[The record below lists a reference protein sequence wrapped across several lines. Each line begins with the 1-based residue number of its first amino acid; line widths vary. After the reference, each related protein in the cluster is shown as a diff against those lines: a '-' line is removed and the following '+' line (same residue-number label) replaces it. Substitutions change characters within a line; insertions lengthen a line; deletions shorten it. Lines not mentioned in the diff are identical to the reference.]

1 MLRVGTLFSGIGAA
15 EYALRKM
22 GIEHQVLFAG
32 DIDKYVKKA
41 YFANYDM
48 EQTEWHNDVTTF
60 DATPYEGK
68 VDILIG
74 GSPCQSFSAVGNLQG
89 FEDTRGTLFFEYA
102 RILNECKP
110 QAFIFENVKNILYH
124 DGGKTFNI
132 ILETFKSL
140 GYKVT
145 YKVLNAIDYGIP
157 QVRNRV
163 FVVGFKDHNINYNYP
178 DPKPLD
184 LTVQDLLEEKADSKY
199 FLNQGFLDNYVFV
212 QWGTWNRH
220 PKVDKP
226 IASTL
231 TTKMGTLRATQDNYQ
246 TQDGRI
252 RKLTPREGLRLMG
265 FGDDFNIVC
274 SDTQTYKQVGN
285 SIVVDVIGAVLM
297 EMIKELKV

>member
-22 GIEHQVLFAG
+22 GVEHQVLFAG

-41 YFANYDM
+41 YFANYNM

-60 DATPYEGK
+60 DAKPYEGK
-68 VDILIG
+68 IDVLIG

-102 RILNECKP
+102 RVLNECKP
-110 QAFIFENVKNILYH
+110 EAFIFENVKNILYH

-285 SIVVDVIGAVLM
+285 SIVVDVIGAVL
-297 EMIKELKV
+297 EEIIKELQV

>member
-22 GIEHQVLFAG
+22 GVEHQVLFAG

-212 QWGTWNRH
+212 QCGTWNRH

>member
-22 GIEHQVLFAG
+22 GVEHQVLFAG

-212 QWGTWNRH
+212 QCGTWNRH

-285 SIVVDVIGAVLM
+285 SIVVDVIGAVL
-297 EMIKELKV
+297 EEIIKELQV

>member
-178 DPKPLD
+178 DPKPLN

-220 PKVDKP
+220 PKVDKA

-285 SIVVDVIGAVLM
+285 SIVVDVIGAVL
-297 EMIKELKV
+297 EEIIKELQV

>member
-1 MLRVGTLFSGIGAA
+1 
-15 EYALRKM
+15 
-22 GIEHQVLFAG
+22 
-32 DIDKYVKKA
+32 
-41 YFANYDM
+41 
-48 EQTEWHNDVTTF
+48 
-60 DATPYEGK
+60 
-68 VDILIG
+68 
-74 GSPCQSFSAVGNLQG
+74 
-89 FEDTRGTLFFEYA
+89 
-102 RILNECKP
+102 
-110 QAFIFENVKNILYH
+110 VKNILYH

-140 GYKVT
+140 GYKVA

-178 DPKPLD
+178 DPKPLN

-285 SIVVDVIGAVLM
+285 SIVVDVIGAVL
-297 EMIKELKV
+297 EKMIKELQV

>member
-22 GIEHQVLFAG
+22 GIEYQVLFAG

-41 YFANYDM
+41 YFANYNM

-102 RILNECKP
+102 RILNECQPK
-110 QAFIFENVKNILYH
+110 AFIFENVKNILYH

-163 FVVGFKDHNINYNYP
+163 FVVGFKDHNINYSYP

-212 QWGTWNRH
+212 QCGTWNRH

-285 SIVVDVIGAVLM
+285 SIVVDVIGAVI
-297 EMIKELKV
+297 EKIIKELKV

>member
-178 DPKPLD
+178 DPKPLN

-285 SIVVDVIGAVLM
+285 SIVVDVIGAVI
-297 EMIKELKV
+297 EEIIKELQV

>member
-178 DPKPLD
+178 DPKPLN

-199 FLNQGFLDNYVFV
+199 FLNQGFLENYVFV

-274 SDTQTYKQVGN
+274 SDTQTYKQVGD
-285 SIVVDVIGAVLM
+285 SIVVDVIGAVI
-297 EMIKELKV
+297 EEIIKELQV

>member
-178 DPKPLD
+178 DPKPLN

-212 QWGTWNRH
+212 QCGTWNRH

-285 SIVVDVIGAVLM
+285 SIVVDVIGAVL
-297 EMIKELKV
+297 EEIIKELQV